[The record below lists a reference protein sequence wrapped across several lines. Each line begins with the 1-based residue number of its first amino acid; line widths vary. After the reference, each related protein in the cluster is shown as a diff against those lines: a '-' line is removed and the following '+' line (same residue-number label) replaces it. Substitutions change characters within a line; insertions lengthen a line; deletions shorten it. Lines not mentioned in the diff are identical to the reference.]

1 MLWPCHEDG
10 RPLERVPA
18 ALERHFDRHA
28 RALRARSD
36 FRQGALWQLFRTGP
50 ACAAHRV
57 IWADL
62 ARRLEAVPL
71 TGATQ
76 RDIIPLNSCYLVTL
90 PSEDQAVA
98 LAAWLNSSPIRS
110 LARRTADIARGGY
123 ARFNAAVVGGLP
135 LPTGVLDD
143 EALYHLGRRALAGIA
158 VQEALDEYV
167 AQSLRLGDSDRRAL
181 ERLD

>member
-1 MLWPCHEDG
+1 ML
-10 RPLERVPA
+10 
-18 ALERHFDRHA
+18 
-28 RALRARSD
+28 
-36 FRQGALWQLFRTGP
+36 QLSYAWF
-50 ACAAHRV
+50 
-57 IWADL
+57 DL
-62 ARRLEAVPL
+62 AVDVSTKSLL
-71 TGATQ
+71 
-76 RDIIPLNSCYLVTL
+76 L
-90 PSEDQAVA
+90 A

-123 ARFNAAVVGGLP
+123 GRFNAAVVGGLP

-143 EALYHLGRRALAGIA
+143 EALYDLGRRALAGIA